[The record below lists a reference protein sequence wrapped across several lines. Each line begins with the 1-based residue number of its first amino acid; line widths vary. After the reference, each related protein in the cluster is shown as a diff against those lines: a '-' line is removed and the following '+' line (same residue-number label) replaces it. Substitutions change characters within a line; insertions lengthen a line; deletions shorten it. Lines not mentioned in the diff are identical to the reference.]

1 MNQSQQSI
9 RTRQG
14 IHLGLQG
21 NCISSAKD
29 NSRSLCRAN
38 VLAAHI
44 NRVFF
49 RETQLDASRLH
60 CPSHPIMSSPGFSLL
75 QSRFQLCP
83 VLTQHFMKAMDK
95 LESTQNHKYPNRQFS
110 LQRNTEGT
118 LHLYYGRK
126 RQRSTQLLP
135 FSIQTSQHPIIF
147 HVCQGKGRNLGE
159 INLDL
164 I

>member
-9 RTRQG
+9 RTRQR

-21 NCISSAKD
+21 SCISSAKD

-60 CPSHPIMSSPGFSLL
+60 YPSHPITSSPGFTLL
-75 QSRFQLCP
+75 QSMFQLCP

-118 LHLYYGRK
+118 LHYLFWKDNTKKYIAAAAFQQLDITTPHYLSWMPRK
-126 RQRSTQLLP
+126 GT
-135 FSIQTSQHPIIF
+135 
-147 HVCQGKGRNLGE
+147 
-159 INLDL
+159 
-164 I
+164 